1 MAAANYKQPITV
13 FLDQWEKKQFE
24 KLSNSKIRLFLIGS
38 LFFLSPLAPAMA
50 QHAPTAPHA
59 SVAAKSSV
67 VSQPKPP
74 APPMPPSSPAND
86 RNAGASSAAFSKG
99 MSTFLNNGKP
109 LTLSLQILLLMTLM
123 TVLPSIILMMTSFTR
138 IIIVL
143 SLLRQAIGLQQT
155 PPNQVLIGLALFL
168 SLFVMRPVLDQI
180 NTTAFSPYG
189 RGEIQIEEAIMRSG
203 TALHGFMTKQT
214 RKNDLQLFTDLAHHP
229 RYENAESIPFTVLVP
244 SFVTS
249 ELKTAFEIGFLI
261 FLPFI
266 IIDIV
271 VACTLT
277 ALGMMMLSPQIISAP
292 FKLLLFI
299 MVDGWALTVGSLAG
313 SFIQ

>member
-1 MAAANYKQPITV
+1 MTAANYKQPVTV
-13 FLDQWEKKQFE
+13 FSGQFSKKQCE
-24 KLSNSKIRLFLIGS
+24 KLGISKIKWLILIGLLSS
-38 LFFLSPLAPAMA
+38 LSLAVPATA

-59 SVAAKSSV
+59 AERPAPAAKPAPPSA
-67 VSQPKPP
+67 PTPP
-74 APPMPPSSPAND
+74 APPAD
-86 RNAGASSAAFSKG
+86 RNAGASSAALSRG
-99 MSTFLNNGKP
+99 MNTFLNNGKP

-189 RGEIQIEEAIMRSG
+189 KGEIQIEEAIMRSG

-214 RKNDLQLFTDLAHHP
+214 RKNDLQLFTDLAHHQ
-229 RYENAESIPFTVLVP
+229 RYENADSIPFTVLVP

-292 FKLLLFI
+292 FKLLLFV
-299 MVDGWALTVGSLAG
+299 MVDGWALTIGSLAG

>member
-1 MAAANYKQPITV
+1 MAGVQDSSLLPSSTLALEPHGTLRQKSGV
-13 FLDQWEKKQFE
+13 FKWGL
-24 KLSNSKIRLFLIGS
+24 RFLI
-38 LFFLSPLAPAMA
+38 PLGLLCSSVAVA
-50 QHAPTAPHA
+50 QHAPITPHA
-59 SVAAKSSV
+59 AAAPAASSPERPSAPTPPV
-67 VSQPKPP
+67 PP
-74 APPMPPSSPAND
+74 AGSNT
-86 RNAGASSAAFSKG
+86 GASNTSAALSRS
-99 MSTFLNNGKP
+99 MNTFLNNGRP
-109 LTLSLQILLLMTLM
+109 LTLSLQILILMTLM

-168 SLFVMRPVLDQI
+168 SLFVMRPVLDEI

-189 RGEIQIEEAIMRSG
+189 KGEIQIEEAIMRSG
-203 TALHGFMTKQT
+203 NALHGFMTKQT
-214 RKNDLQLFTDLAHHP
+214 RKADLQLFTDLAHHP

-299 MVDGWALTVGSLAG
+299 MVDGWTLTVGSLAS
-313 SFIQ
+313 SFVQ